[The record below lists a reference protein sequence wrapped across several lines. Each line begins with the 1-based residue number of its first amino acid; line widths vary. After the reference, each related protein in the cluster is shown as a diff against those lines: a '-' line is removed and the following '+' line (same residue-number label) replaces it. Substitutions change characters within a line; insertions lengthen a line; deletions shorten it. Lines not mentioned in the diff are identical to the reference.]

1 MGIKFSPI
9 AEKAVKKY
17 SKKVDD
23 PKGFLKEDSANL
35 KMYLAYRFQM
45 DLEKL
50 DEKDLSKKDQE
61 RLDSL
66 KPYKQ
71 YVQDSVY
78 KAVLNKAKLKWVKDT
93 LKPMKVKLGKGKKDD
108 EADAYEEAA
117 EPVVI
122 YRRQSRAGRM
132 VGKAKNWVMDKLLAV
147 SIAVNDILV

>member
-61 RLDSL
+61 RLDGL

-71 YVQDSVY
+71 YINDSVY

-93 LKPMKVKLGKGKKDD
+93 LKPMKVKLGKKDAKK
-108 EADAYEEAA
+108 ADAYEEAA

-122 YRRQSRAGRM
+122 YKRQTRAGRM
-132 VGKAKNWVMDKLLAV
+132 IGKAKNWVMDKLLAA
-147 SIAVNDILV
+147 SIAINDVLV